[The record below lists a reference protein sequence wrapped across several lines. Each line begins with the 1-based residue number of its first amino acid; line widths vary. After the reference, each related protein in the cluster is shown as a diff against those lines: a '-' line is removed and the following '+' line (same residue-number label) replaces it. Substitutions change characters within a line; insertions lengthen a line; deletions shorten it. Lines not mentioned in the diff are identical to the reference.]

1 MVNVF
6 GLTGKIALVTG
17 ASSGLGRHFAL
28 TLARAGASV
37 AVAARREDKVAA
49 VVSEIVEQGGE
60 ALAVSM
66 DVSNRESVADAFETM
81 QKNSGLVSILVNN
94 AGIAGQEMAIELPE
108 EVFDDVI
115 NTNLKG
121 VWNVAQE
128 GANRMVAAGQPG
140 SIINI
145 ASILGIRVAKGV
157 LPYAISKAGVI
168 QMTKALALEWARFNI
183 RVNAI
188 APGYVA
194 TDLNREFL
202 ESDGGKETISRIPQR
217 RTGEMVDLEGPLLL
231 LASDAGA
238 YMTGTVIPVDGGHV
252 VNSV

>member
-1 MVNVF
+1 MIDVF

-217 RTGEMVDLEGPLLL
+217 RTGEMADLEGPLLL

-238 YMTGTVIPVDGGHV
+238 YMTGAVIPVDGGHV

>member
-6 GLTGKIALVTG
+6 GLTGKTALVTG

-66 DVSNRESVADAFETM
+66 DVSNGESVSDAFETM

-94 AGIAGQEMAIELPE
+94 AGIAGQEMAIELSE

-238 YMTGTVIPVDGGHV
+238 YMTGAVIPVDGGHV

>member
-94 AGIAGQEMAIELPE
+94 AGIAGQEMAIELSE

-238 YMTGTVIPVDGGHV
+238 YMTGAVIPVDGGHV

>member
-6 GLTGKIALVTG
+6 GLTGKTALVTG

-94 AGIAGQEMAIELPE
+94 AGIAGQEMAIELSE

-238 YMTGTVIPVDGGHV
+238 YMTGAVIPVDGGHV

>member
-6 GLTGKIALVTG
+6 GLTGKTALVTG

-49 VVSEIVEQGGE
+49 VVSEIVEQGGG

-94 AGIAGQEMAIELPE
+94 AGIAGQEMAIDLSE

-115 NTNLKG
+115 KTNLKG

-238 YMTGTVIPVDGGHV
+238 YMTGAVIPVDGGHV

>member
-94 AGIAGQEMAIELPE
+94 AGIAGQEMAIELSE

-217 RTGEMVDLEGPLLL
+217 RTGEMADLEGPLLL

-238 YMTGTVIPVDGGHV
+238 YMTGAVIPVDGGHV

>member
-1 MVNVF
+1 MIDVF

-66 DVSNRESVADAFETM
+66 DVSNRESVADAFETT
-81 QKNSGLVSILVNN
+81 QKKSGLVSILVNN
-94 AGIAGQEMAIELPE
+94 AGIAGQKMAIELPE

-128 GANRMVAAGQPG
+128 SANRMVAAGQPG

-238 YMTGTVIPVDGGHV
+238 YMTGAVIPVDGGHV

>member
-6 GLTGKIALVTG
+6 GLTGKTALVTG

-94 AGIAGQEMAIELPE
+94 AGIVGQEMAIELSE

-115 NTNLKG
+115 KTNLKG

-238 YMTGTVIPVDGGHV
+238 YMTGAVIPVDGGHV

>member
-60 ALAVSM
+60 ALPVSM
-66 DVSNRESVADAFETM
+66 NVSNRESVADAFETM
-81 QKNSGLVSILVNN
+81 QQHSGLVSILVNN

-128 GANRMVAAGQPG
+128 YANRMVAAGEPG

>member
-1 MVNVF
+1 MIDVF

-66 DVSNRESVADAFETM
+66 DVSNRKSVADAFETM

-94 AGIAGQEMAIELPE
+94 AGIAGQEMAIKLSE

-238 YMTGTVIPVDGGHV
+238 YMTGAVIPVDGGHV

>member
-6 GLTGKIALVTG
+6 GLTGKTALVTG

-94 AGIAGQEMAIELPE
+94 AGIAGQEMAIELSE

-115 NTNLKG
+115 KTNLKG

-238 YMTGTVIPVDGGHV
+238 YMTGAVIPVDGGHV

>member
-1 MVNVF
+1 MVDVF

-217 RTGEMVDLEGPLLL
+217 RTGEMVDLVGPLLL

>member
-6 GLTGKIALVTG
+6 GLTGKTALVTG

-37 AVAARREDKVAA
+37 AIAARREDKVAA

-66 DVSNRESVADAFETM
+66 DVSNRESVSDAFETM

-94 AGIAGQEMAIELPE
+94 AGIAGQDMAIVLSE

-238 YMTGTVIPVDGGHV
+238 YMTGAVIPVDGGHV

>member
-1 MVNVF
+1 MIDVF

-94 AGIAGQEMAIELPE
+94 AGIAGQEMAIELSE

-238 YMTGTVIPVDGGHV
+238 YMTGAVIPVDGGHV

>member
-1 MVNVF
+1 MIDGF

-94 AGIAGQEMAIELPE
+94 AGIVGQEMAIELSE

-238 YMTGTVIPVDGGHV
+238 YMTGAVIPVDGGHV

>member
-6 GLTGKIALVTG
+6 GLTGKTALVTG

-94 AGIAGQEMAIELPE
+94 AGIAGQDMAIVLSE

-115 NTNLKG
+115 KTNLKG

-238 YMTGTVIPVDGGHV
+238 YMTGAVIPVDGGHV

>member
-66 DVSNRESVADAFETM
+66 DVSNRESVADAFETT
-81 QKNSGLVSILVNN
+81 QQNSGLVSILVNN

-128 GANRMVAAGQPG
+128 GANRMVAAGEPG

-238 YMTGTVIPVDGGHV
+238 YMTGAVIPVDGGHV

>member
-66 DVSNRESVADAFETM
+66 DVSNRESVSDAFETM

-94 AGIAGQEMAIELPE
+94 AGIAGQEMAIELSE

-238 YMTGTVIPVDGGHV
+238 YMTGAVIPVDGGHV